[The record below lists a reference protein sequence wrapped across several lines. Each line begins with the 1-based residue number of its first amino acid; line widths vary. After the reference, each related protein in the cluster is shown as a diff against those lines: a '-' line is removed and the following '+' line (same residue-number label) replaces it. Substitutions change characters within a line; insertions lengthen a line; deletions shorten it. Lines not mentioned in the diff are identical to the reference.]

1 MGEFVNNKHVAN
13 QYKRNRHRT
22 PIQNKSSLNS
32 SSNANAVSIVH
43 RLTPPPHTSILLYG
57 IGILKKHKEF
67 LSSLANVSLGSTVM
81 MLYYYFFFV
90 VFLSY

>member
-32 SSNANAVSIVH
+32 SSNANAVSFVH
-43 RLTPPPHTSILLYG
+43 RLTLPPHASILLYG

-81 MLYYYFFFV
+81 MLYFFIFYF
-90 VFLSY
+90 FLSY